1 MRKPRD
7 HSEAYRRRIERGLA
21 RGMTRQEARGHGTLK
36 PSAKKGAKG
45 LPYNDKLEA
54 ALKQLRK
61 SGAPSLSEVARDAHV
76 SRERLSRYIKSV
88 AGAHRD
94 GKIWRF
100 DDRRIRRMA
109 IIEADELDPVLVRV
123 AGFEEA
129 HRAGRHVYEASE
141 ALKDKKSFPQFVRR
155 WEGQRIRD
163 VNGRWHILSTNFN
176 QIFRAIL
183 TQDYSFERFY
193 AIEH

>member
-1 MRKPRD
+1 MQRRNYKA
-7 HSEAYRRRIERGLA
+7 EYRSRIERGLA
-21 RGMTRQEARGHGTLK
+21 KGQTRQEARGHGLLRPNAT
-36 PSAKKGAKG
+36 KGAKG
-45 LPYNDKLEA
+45 LPYNHKLEA

-61 SGAPSLSEVARDAHV
+61 SGARSLAEVARDTHV
-76 SRERLSRYIKSV
+76 SRERFSRYIKSV

-123 AGFEEA
+123 EGFEEA
-129 HRAGRHVYEASE
+129 HRAGLHAFEASE
-141 ALKDKKSFPQFVRR
+141 ALRDRKLRPNFVRR

-163 VNGRWHILSTNFN
+163 ADGRWHTLSTDFS

>member
-1 MRKPRD
+1 MRQRD
-7 HSEAYRRRIERGLA
+7 YSDAYRRRIERGLA
-21 RGMTRQEARGHGTLK
+21 RGLTRQEARGHGALK
-36 PSAKKGAKG
+36 PSATKGAKG

-61 SGAPSLSEVARDAHV
+61 SGAPSLSEVAREAHV
-76 SRERLSRYIKSV
+76 SRERLSRYIKNV

-100 DDRRIRRMA
+100 DDRRIRRLA
-109 IIEADELDPVLVRV
+109 IIEADELDPVSVRV
-123 AGFEEA
+123 EGFEEA
-129 HRAGRHVYEASE
+129 HRAGLHAYQAGL
-141 ALKDKKSFPQFVRR
+141 ALQDRKLRPQFVRR

-163 VNGRWHILSTNFN
+163 VDGRWHILSTDFS

-183 TQDYSFERFY
+183 TQDYSFERYY